1 LFCDNKLFDV
11 SKNLRHTGKPPFD
24 CIISELCMSYLKH
37 FPPVSPLSFAP
48 LATALLAPAL
58 LLGASLANA
67 QSKVAYRC
75 PTVNNVTHFTD
86 NKVEA
91 DRLGCT
97 VLTGGNVTVIEAT
110 KVQTSPGGQ
119 STAPVRVATA
129 PQAGS
134 RIDGTEQR
142 ARDSDS
148 RAILETELRK
158 AEAKQAE
165 LLKEYNNGE
174 PGKIGGEAQ
183 NNQKYIDRVAEMKA
197 NIARND
203 SDIAGIKRELGRTT
217 PPRNNVLSN

>member
-1 LFCDNKLFDV
+1 M
-11 SKNLRHTGKPPFD
+11 
-24 CIISELCMSYLKH
+24 IYLKR
-37 FPPVSPLSFAP
+37 FSPVSQLSFAP
-48 LATALLAPAL
+48 LVAVILAPTL
-58 LLGASLANA
+58 LLCTTLANA
-67 QSKVAYRC
+67 QNKVTYRC

-86 NKVEA
+86 NKAEA
-91 DRLGCT
+91 SRLGCS

-110 KVQTSPGGQ
+110 KVQTGPGVGASP
-119 STAPVRVATA
+119 APVRVATA

-134 RIDGTEQR
+134 RIDGNEQR

-158 AEAKQAE
+158 AEVKQAE

-183 NNQKYIDRVAEMKA
+183 NNQKYIDRVADMKA

-217 PPRNNVLSN
+217 LRSNTLQ

>member
-1 LFCDNKLFDV
+1 M
-11 SKNLRHTGKPPFD
+11 R
-24 CIISELCMSYLKH
+24 YLKY
-37 FPPVSPLSFAP
+37 FQSVSPLSFAP
-48 LATALLAPAL
+48 LAAVLVAHAL
-58 LLGASLANA
+58 LLGASLAYA
-67 QSKVAYRC
+67 QGKVTYRC

-91 DRLGCT
+91 ERLKCT

-110 KVQTSPGGQ
+110 KVQTSPAGQ
-119 STAPVRVATA
+119 STAPVRVANA

-148 RAILETELRK
+148 RAILEAELRK
-158 AEAKQAE
+158 AEAKQTD
-165 LLKEYNNGE
+165 LLKDYNNGE

-183 NNQKYIDRVAEMKA
+183 NHQKYLDRVADMKA

-203 SDIAGIKRELGRTT
+203 SDIAGIKRELGRTS
-217 PPRNNVLSN
+217 PPRSNTLQ

>member
-1 LFCDNKLFDV
+1 M
-11 SKNLRHTGKPPFD
+11 R
-24 CIISELCMSYLKH
+24 YLKY
-37 FPPVSPLSFAP
+37 FQSVSPLSFAP
-48 LATALLAPAL
+48 LAAVLLAPAL
-58 LLGASLANA
+58 LMGASLANA
-67 QSKVAYRC
+67 QGKVTYRC

-91 DRLGCT
+91 ERLKCT

-110 KVQTSPGGQ
+110 KVQTSPAGQ
-119 STAPVRVATA
+119 STAPVRMANA

-148 RAILETELRK
+148 RAILEAELRK
-158 AEAKQAE
+158 AEAKQTD
-165 LLKEYNNGE
+165 LLKDYNNGE

-183 NNQKYIDRVAEMKA
+183 NHQKYLDRVADMKA

-203 SDIAGIKRELGRTT
+203 SDIAGIKRELGRTS
-217 PPRNNVLSN
+217 PPRSNTLQ

>member
-1 LFCDNKLFDV
+1 MIDLKPFSSV
-11 SKNLRHTGKPPFD
+11 SQ
-24 CIISELCMSYLKH
+24 
-37 FPPVSPLSFAP
+37 LSFAP
-48 LATALLAPAL
+48 LTTVLLAPAL
-58 LLGASLANA
+58 LLGASLVNA
-67 QSKVAYRC
+67 QGKVAYRC

-110 KVQTSPGGQ
+110 KVQTSPG
-119 STAPVRVATA
+119 TAPVRVATA

-148 RAILETELRK
+148 RAILEAELRK
-158 AEAKQAE
+158 AESKQAE
-165 LLKEYNNGE
+165 LLKDYNNGE

-217 PPRNNVLSN
+217 SPRSNVLQ

>member
-1 LFCDNKLFDV
+1 M
-11 SKNLRHTGKPPFD
+11 T
-24 CIISELCMSYLKH
+24 YLKR
-37 FPPVSPLSFAP
+37 FSTVSQLYFAP
-48 LATALLAPAL
+48 LVAIILAPAL
-58 LLGASLANA
+58 LLCTASANA
-67 QSKVAYRC
+67 QNKVTYRC

-91 DRLGCT
+91 SRLGCS

-110 KVQTSPGGQ
+110 KVQTSPGA
-119 STAPVRVATA
+119 SPAPVRVATA

-158 AEAKQAE
+158 AEVKQAE
-165 LLKEYNNGE
+165 LLKDYNNGE

-217 PPRNNVLSN
+217 SPRSNVLQ

>member
-1 LFCDNKLFDV
+1 MTDLKRFSTV
-11 SKNLRHTGKPPFD
+11 SQ
-24 CIISELCMSYLKH
+24 
-37 FPPVSPLSFAP
+37 LSFAP
-48 LATALLAPAL
+48 LAAALLASAL
-58 LLGASLANA
+58 LLGATSATA

-86 NKVEA
+86 NKAEA

-110 KVQTSPGGQ
+110 KVQTNPAA
-119 STAPVRVATA
+119 APVRVATA

-148 RAILETELRK
+148 RAILEAELRK
-158 AEAKQAE
+158 AESKQAE

-217 PPRNNVLSN
+217 PRNNQLQ

>member
-1 LFCDNKLFDV
+1 M
-11 SKNLRHTGKPPFD
+11 
-24 CIISELCMSYLKH
+24 IYLKR
-37 FPPVSPLSFAP
+37 FLPVSPLSFAP
-48 LATALLAPAL
+48 LVAALSSSAL
-58 LLGASLANA
+58 LLGTTLANA
-67 QSKVAYRC
+67 QNKVTYRC

-86 NKVEA
+86 NKAEA
-91 DRLGCT
+91 TRLGCT

-110 KVQTSPGGQ
+110 KVQTSPGN
-119 STAPVRVATA
+119 SAAPVRVATA

-217 PPRNNVLSN
+217 PPRSNVQ

>member
-1 LFCDNKLFDV
+1 MIDLKPFSSV
-11 SKNLRHTGKPPFD
+11 SQ
-24 CIISELCMSYLKH
+24 
-37 FPPVSPLSFAP
+37 LSFAP
-48 LATALLAPAL
+48 LTTVLLAPAL
-58 LLGASLANA
+58 LLGASLVNA
-67 QSKVAYRC
+67 QGKVAYRC

-110 KVQTSPGGQ
+110 KVQTSPG
-119 STAPVRVATA
+119 TAPVRVATA
-129 PQAGS
+129 PQ
-134 RIDGTEQR
+134 
-142 ARDSDS
+142 SDS
-148 RAILETELRK
+148 RAILEAELRK
-158 AEAKQAE
+158 AESKQAE
-165 LLKEYNNGE
+165 LLKDYNNGE

-217 PPRNNVLSN
+217 SPRSNVLQ